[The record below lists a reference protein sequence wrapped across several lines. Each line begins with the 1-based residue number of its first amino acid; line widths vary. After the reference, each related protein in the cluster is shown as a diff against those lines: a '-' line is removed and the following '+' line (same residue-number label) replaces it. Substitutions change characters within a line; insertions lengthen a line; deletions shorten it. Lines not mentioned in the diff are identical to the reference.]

1 MGTKLVST
9 DLVSIS
15 QKHVAGRSALKT
27 AKNLN
32 ASPRMAYAVA

>member
-15 QKHVAGRSALKT
+15 QKHVAGRSALST
-27 AKNLN
+27 AKKIN
-32 ASPRMAYAVA
+32 ASSQRTYAFA